1 MVNWISAGF
10 SAFIFLVVI
19 EFVRREK
26 MTFKYAFAWL
36 GVSLAALVCAVFE
49 AVPFTIARFFG
60 FELTSNFVFFTLLS
74 AFVLLTLLLTV
85 FLCQQNSRNDVI
97 AQKLASLEFELKELK
112 KPHDREISK

>member
-1 MVNWISAGF
+1 MIHWISAGF

-26 MTFKYAFAWL
+26 MTFKYAFVWL

-49 AVPFTIARFFG
+49 AIPFAVARFFG

-85 FLCQQNSRNDVI
+85 FLCQQNSRNDAI
-97 AQKLASLEFELKELK
+97 AQKLAYLEFEIEELK
-112 KPHDREISK
+112 KKYDR